1 MKRRDL
7 LGVVVAGF
15 CAFANHAPGADAGS
29 AIRILVGL
37 PAGSATDL
45 AARSL
50 AASLKDDL
58 ARPIVVENHPGASG
72 RIAAELLKRSPADG
86 TTILIAPM
94 GTTIIVPVVFAN
106 VAYDPWKDFAHI
118 SRVATVR
125 LAFAVAP
132 ETPART
138 LKEYFDWARS
148 DARRAAFGSAGNGTP
163 PHLLGLMVSS
173 AAGAELTHVPY
184 KGGPPLVTDMA
195 GGHIPAGVGTI
206 TDFAEQHRAGKVRVL
221 AIGGSERSTLLPDV
235 PTFRE
240 AGYPIDG
247 MTWLGV
253 HAPAG
258 IPKAAVERLSTALT
272 AALQK
277 GEIRQQFTKLG
288 MDPDGTGPERF
299 LQLMH
304 EDRRNWEPVIRRFGI
319 REN

>member
-7 LGVVVAGF
+7 LGLGAAALCVPAIRGF
-15 CAFANHAPGADAGS
+15 AAEVGPP
-29 AIRILVGL
+29 IRILVGL

-50 AASLKDDL
+50 AGCLKDDL
-58 ARPIVVENHPGASG
+58 GRPVIVENHPGASG

-94 GTTIIVPVVFAN
+94 GTTIILPLVFAN
-106 VAYDPWKDFAHI
+106 VSYDPWKDFAHI
-118 SRVATVR
+118 SRIATVR

-132 ETPART
+132 ETPVRT
-138 LKEYFDWARS
+138 LKEYFDWAR
-148 DARRAAFGSAGNGTP
+148 ANAGRATFGSAGTGTP
-163 PHLLGLMVSS
+163 PHLLGLMVST
-173 AAGAELTHVPY
+173 AAGVELAHVPY

-195 GGHIPAGVGTI
+195 GGHIPAGAGTI
-206 TDFAEQHRAGKVRVL
+206 TDFAEQHRAGKLRIL
-221 AIGGSERSTLLPDV
+221 AIGGGGRSILVPEV

-240 AGYPIDG
+240 AGYDIDG
-247 MTWLGV
+247 ITWLGV

-258 IPKAAVERLSTALT
+258 IPKAIVERLA
-272 AALQK
+272 AALK
-277 GEIRQQFTKLG
+277 AAVEKVEVRQQFVKLG
-288 MDPDGTGPERF
+288 MEPEGTGPERF

-304 EDRRNWEPVIRRFGI
+304 EDRRKWEPVIRRFGI